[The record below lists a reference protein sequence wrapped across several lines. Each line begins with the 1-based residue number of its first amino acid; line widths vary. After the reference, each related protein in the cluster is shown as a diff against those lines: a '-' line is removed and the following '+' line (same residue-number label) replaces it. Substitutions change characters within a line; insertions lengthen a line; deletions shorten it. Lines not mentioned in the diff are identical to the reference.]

1 MSKLAKR
8 IARVLPSPTLAIT
21 SLAKS
26 MIKQGKNVIN
36 FGAGEPDFD
45 TPQPIKEAAKAAIN
59 SGFTKYTP
67 ASGILEF
74 KQAISDKFLR
84 DNKLR
89 YNPEQIVVSCGAKH
103 ALYNIFQVI
112 CNSGD
117 EVLTISP
124 YWVSYPEMVRLAGA
138 KPVTITTNES
148 RGFKLNIKDLKRKIS
163 KKTRALILNSP
174 SNPAGVVY
182 DKAELEEIADIAVS
196 NKIYIISDE
205 IYEKLIYDDERHIS
219 IASLRKDIYKL
230 TITVNGV
237 SKTYSM
243 TGWRIGYLGAQA
255 AISKAVSILQSH
267 STSNPA
273 SISQK
278 AALKAL
284 NIDESIVQK
293 MCAEFERRRDYM
305 IERLDEIESLT
316 YTKPR
321 GAFYI
326 YCNIKNSGIKA
337 KDFAKNLLE
346 EKLVAVIPGE
356 AFGSDKHIRLSFA
369 TSLENIKEGLGRIKS
384 WLKR

>member
-8 IARVLPSPTLAIT
+8 IAQIKPSPTLAIT

-45 TPQPIKEAAKAAIN
+45 TPETIKEAAKDAIN
-59 SGFTKYTP
+59 GGFTKYTP

-74 KQAISDKFLR
+74 KQAISGKFLR

-89 YNPEQIVVSCGAKH
+89 YDPQQIVVSCGAKH

-138 KPVTITTNES
+138 RPLTIKTNES
-148 RGFKLNIKDLKRKIS
+148 RGFKLDIKLLKRKIS

-182 DKAELEEIADIAVS
+182 NKSFLEEIADIAVS
-196 NKIYIISDE
+196 NKIYVISDE

-219 IASLRKDIYKL
+219 IASLGEDIYKL

-243 TGWRIGYLGAQA
+243 TGWRIGYLGAQED
-255 AISKAVSILQSH
+255 ISKAISILQSH

-284 NIDESIVQK
+284 SIDESIVGK
-293 MCAEFERRRDYM
+293 MRAEFQRRRDFM
-305 IERLDEIESLT
+305 IARLDKIESLT

-326 YCNIKNSGIKA
+326 YCNIKNSGMKA
-337 KDFAKNLLE
+337 RDFAKRLLE

-369 TSLENIKEGLGRIKS
+369 TGLENIKEGLDRITS